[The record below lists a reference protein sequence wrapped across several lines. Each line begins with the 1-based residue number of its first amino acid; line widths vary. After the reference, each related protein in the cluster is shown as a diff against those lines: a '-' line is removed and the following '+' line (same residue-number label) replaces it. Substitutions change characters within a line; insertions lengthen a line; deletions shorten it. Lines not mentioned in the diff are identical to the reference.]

1 MRACRGRFVFVI
13 LAVVGSGCGARL
25 DSRQMAAATN
35 RGSDGGAAVG
45 SPSAPVSSAPVSR
58 IAADAGRAGPAT
70 GGPVTI
76 GGATSSRR
84 PAAGPGAAGD
94 TARAPGLVAPA
105 APAAGNGG
113 STDVGVS
120 ADSILL
126 GNVSTLT
133 GPVPGLFKGAVVGTQ
148 AFLAYQNSL
157 GGVYGRRL
165 NLKVGDDALDDGEHR
180 NQVVNLI
187 PQVFAFVGSFSVF
200 DDAGTE
206 EMSRTNVP
214 DVGVGLS
221 PQRFALKNNFSIAPI
236 APGAERGPLNYFKAR
251 FGPSV
256 TSRVGSIYADVPS
269 SVAAYRGLKTAMLSV
284 GYQFVYERKYEAT
297 ESDFTADIVRMRQ
310 AGVKEIVMQADVATI
325 ARVAKASA
333 QQGFSVPLANYGATA
348 YDRAFLTQAGPA
360 AEGAEWNQNIALYQ
374 GEDAATVPEVQLMDT
389 WIQRVSP
396 GSSADLFT
404 LYGWASAR
412 LFVQALVAA
421 GPRATRDSTLNAL
434 RHIDD
439 FDGNGI
445 LAPAG
450 PASKRPPTCFLVI
463 KVHAGHFTRVD
474 PPGRGFRCNDGGYFY
489 LH

>member
-1 MRACRGRFVFVI
+1 MRAFRGRVVFVV
-13 LAVVGSGCGARL
+13 LAVIASSCGARL
-25 DSRQMAAATN
+25 DPHQMADATRAGSRSGVAAET
-35 RGSDGGAAVG
+35 RSASVTSAPSAQVAVDAGGVGAAANGAPTVVG
-45 SPSAPVSSAPVSR
+45 EGTGRRSNPEPGAQVGPGRGPSQVAPV
-58 IAADAGRAGPAT
+58 
-70 GGPVTI
+70 
-76 GGATSSRR
+76 
-84 PAAGPGAAGD
+84 
-94 TARAPGLVAPA
+94 

-113 STDVGVS
+113 ATDVGVS

-133 GPVPGLFKGAVVGTQ
+133 GPVPGLFRGAVVGTQ

-165 NLKVGDDALDDGEHR
+165 NLKVGDDALDAGEHR

-206 EMSRTNVP
+206 EISRTNVP

-236 APGAERGPLNYFKAR
+236 ASGASLGPLNYFKAR

-256 TSRVGSIYADVPS
+256 TSKVGSIYADVPS
-269 SVAAYRGLKTAMLSV
+269 SVSAYRGLRAAMVSV

-297 ESDFTADIVRMRQ
+297 ESDFTADIVRMRE
-310 AGVKEIVMQADVATI
+310 AGVREIVMQADVATI

-333 QQGFSVPLANYGATA
+333 KQGFSVPLANYGATA
-348 YDRAFLTQAGPA
+348 YDRAFLTQAGQS

-374 GEDAATVPEVQLMDT
+374 GEDAATVAEVQLMNT
-389 WIQRVSP
+389 WIQRVAP
-396 GSSADLFT
+396 GASADLFN

-450 PASKRPPTCFLVI
+450 PASKRPPICFLVI
-463 KVHAGHFTRVD
+463 KVHAGHFVRVD
-474 PPGRGFRCNDGGYFY
+474 PPSRGFRCNDGGYFY